1 MISDLTLMRYF
12 LKAFAIVI
20 SILFFLYAIVLERQ
34 TATMIGTVRF
44 KGSSVLLLVGRVQV
58 IISIALFL
66 LGLFVL

>member
-1 MISDLTLMRYF
+1 MRYF